1 MSEKSFKICLTPLL
15 LGHLKM
21 KTSTERNFKTVP
33 LGTGVVTA
41 AGSQPSAHNNTLYTA
56 SSAILEDKCCIL
68 HAGACTHMKNSPTE
82 MCDSDKHR
90 ANCADVADKDAHSSR
105 PHVTTDWKCV
115 YTYL

>member
-1 MSEKSFKICLTPLL
+1 
-15 LGHLKM
+15 
-21 KTSTERNFKTVP
+21 
-33 LGTGVVTA
+33 
-41 AGSQPSAHNNTLYTA
+41 
-56 SSAILEDKCCIL
+56 
-68 HAGACTHMKNSPTE
+68 MKNSPTE